1 MTIEIFVAGWLF
13 FQEICDIY
21 DTSHRKYSWTGFQ
34 VNVMVIETQMYTLGR
49 QPLCLLVGLACLA
62 TSD

>member
-13 FQEICDIY
+13 FQEFCDTY

-34 VNVMVIETQMYTLGR
+34 VIVMVIETRMYTLGR
-49 QPLCLLVGLACLA
+49 QSLCPLVGLACLA

>member
-13 FQEICDIY
+13 FQEFCDIY

-34 VNVMVIETQMYTLGR
+34 VIVMVIETRMYTLGR
-49 QPLCLLVGLACLA
+49 QSLCLLVGLACLA